1 MKRTARLLLATAVV
15 TAVVGLALAGQR
27 LAPPVQ
33 TPTGSDSRATCHVE
47 APEALRAA
55 AQHWCTNGL
64 FARVSVT
71 GDAKHV
77 IAVAQLSTNGA
88 QVWQIQN
95 SGLLSSFRALTS
107 EMATAS
113 SGRDVS
119 ISVQDAADRR
129 LAACARDATN
139 TVATCEL
146 K

>member
-1 MKRTARLLLATAVV
+1 MMKRTVHLVLAAAMLIAIVLLAV
-15 TAVVGLALAGQR
+15 AGER

-33 TPTGSDSRATCHVE
+33 TPTGSDARATCHVE

-55 AQHWCTNGL
+55 AQQWCTNGL

-71 GDAKHV
+71 ADAQHV
-77 IAVAQLSTNGA
+77 ITVAQLSTNGA

-95 SGLLSSFRALTS
+95 TGLMSSFRELTNQ
-107 EMATAS
+107 MAAAS

-129 LAACARDATN
+129 LAACARDGN